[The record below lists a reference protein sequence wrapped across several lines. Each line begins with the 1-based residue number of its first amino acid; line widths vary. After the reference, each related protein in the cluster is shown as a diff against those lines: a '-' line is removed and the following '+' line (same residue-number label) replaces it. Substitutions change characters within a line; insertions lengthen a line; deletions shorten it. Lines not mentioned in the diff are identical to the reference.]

1 MREESHCSA
10 TEDEPKGATFREMGE
25 AVTACRDKEGGTIEG
40 GEREGEMEGVDGEEA
55 SGGSKETYHRR
66 TRTLQGGFH
75 RPVFQEEVKE
85 TCNEENDK
93 NRGKNH
99 PKG

>member
-1 MREESHCSA
+1 MREESHCTA
-10 TEDEPKGATFREMGE
+10 KEDEPKGTTFREMGE
-25 AVTACRDKEGGTIEG
+25 AVTARRNKESGTIEG

-55 SGGSKETYHRR
+55 SGGDEKTDDGWA
-66 TRTLQGGFH
+66 RTLQGGFH

-85 TCNEENDK
+85 SCNEKNDK